1 MKNEKKKKKKKT
13 QKTKGK
19 NKKVK
24 KQFPL
29 SSKPKLIQS
38 KNSFIDIKKR
48 FDTHLVASPI
58 LLAEFGIS
66 VSSV

>member
-1 MKNEKKKKKKKT
+1 MKKNK

-24 KQFPL
+24 KQFTL

-38 KNSFIDIKKR
+38 KNSFIDIKKK
-48 FDTHLVASPI
+48 FDTFSSPI
-58 LLAEFGIS
+58 LLIKFGIS

>member
-1 MKNEKKKKKKKT
+1 MKKRT

-19 NKKVK
+19 TKKVK
-24 KQFPL
+24 KQFTL

-38 KNSFIDIKKR
+38 KNSFIDIKKK
-48 FDTHLVASPI
+48 FDTHLASPI
-58 LLAEFGIS
+58 LLIKFGIS

>member
-1 MKNEKKKKKKKT
+1 MKKKKP
-13 QKTKGK
+13 QKIKGK
-19 NKKVK
+19 KKKVK
-24 KQFPL
+24 KQFTL

-48 FDTHLVASPI
+48 FDTQLVASPI
-58 LLAEFGIS
+58 LLAKFGIS

>member
-1 MKNEKKKKKKKT
+1 MKKRT

-24 KQFPL
+24 KQFTL

-38 KNSFIDIKKR
+38 KNSFIDIKKG
-48 FDTHLVASPI
+48 FDTQLVASPI
-58 LLAEFGIS
+58 LLAKFGIS

>member
-1 MKNEKKKKKKKT
+1 MKNEKKTTKNKRKKK
-13 QKTKGK
+13 
-19 NKKVK
+19 KKVK
-24 KQFPL
+24 KQFTL

-48 FDTHLVASPI
+48 FDTQLVASPI
-58 LLAEFGIS
+58 LSAKFGIS